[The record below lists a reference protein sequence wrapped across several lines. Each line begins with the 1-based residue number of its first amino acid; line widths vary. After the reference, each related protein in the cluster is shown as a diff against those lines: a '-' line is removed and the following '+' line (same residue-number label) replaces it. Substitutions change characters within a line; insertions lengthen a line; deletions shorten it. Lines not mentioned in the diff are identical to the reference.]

1 MTSAV
6 QTRHCLFGKASRAPD
21 VPQAIQNQYTG
32 TFAKQEAAWRIK
44 TSLINCIDDKTTTRL
59 TNSFI
64 ATRANY
70 SLAMSELGQNAKFRG
85 DRRMSALAPKADI
98 SRFMSTRPR
107 KIGFQA
113 VQRLGKQFVFR
124 QSRGV
129 ICSSNSAILCNA
141 AGIAPHAWQYEG
153 CSPQSIVHARN

>member
-70 SLAMSELGQNAKFRG
+70 SLAMSELGQTRRFDDVRVTSAFPLIADVRQKARQIRNVPRSDMRG
-85 DRRMSALAPKADI
+85 D
-98 SRFMSTRPR
+98 
-107 KIGFQA
+107 
-113 VQRLGKQFVFR
+113 
-124 QSRGV
+124 
-129 ICSSNSAILCNA
+129 CN
-141 AGIAPHAWQYEG
+141 
-153 CSPQSIVHARN
+153 

>member
-70 SLAMSELGQNAKFRG
+70 SLAMSELGQSRRS
-85 DRRMSALAPKADI
+85 DRPSVTSDLPLSTDI
-98 SRFMSTRPR
+98 
-107 KIGFQA
+107 
-113 VQRLGKQFVFR
+113 LGGLRHV
-124 QSRGV
+124 
-129 ICSSNSAILCNA
+129 SNVCQQQTFTI
-141 AGIAPHAWQYEG
+141 
-153 CSPQSIVHARN
+153 RTT

>member
-70 SLAMSELGQNAKFRG
+70 SLAMSELGQSRHS
-85 DRRMSALAPKADI
+85 DHAPITSGLPRKADI
-98 SRFMSTRPR
+98 FRTGRHFAFVP
-107 KIGFQA
+107 KAEIVVVYFC
-113 VQRLGKQFVFR
+113 LGVDKL
-124 QSRGV
+124 
-129 ICSSNSAILCNA
+129 ILCKTT
-141 AGIAPHAWQYEG
+141 I
-153 CSPQSIVHARN
+153 

>member
-70 SLAMSELGQNAKFRG
+70 SLAMSELGSFASF
-85 DRRMSALAPKADI
+85 
-98 SRFMSTRPR
+98 PR
-107 KIGFQA
+107 CT
-113 VQRLGKQFVFR
+113 
-124 QSRGV
+124 RGV
-129 ICSSNSAILCNA
+129 RFTPDNGHTSAA
-141 AGIAPHAWQYEG
+141 FEAPSVTKVGGH
-153 CSPQSIVHARN
+153 R